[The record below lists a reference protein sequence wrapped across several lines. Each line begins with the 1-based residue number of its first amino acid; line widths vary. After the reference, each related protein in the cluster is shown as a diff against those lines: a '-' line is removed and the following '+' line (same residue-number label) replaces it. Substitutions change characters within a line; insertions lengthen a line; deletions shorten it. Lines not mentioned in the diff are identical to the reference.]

1 MNATEQSR
9 LVRSLRDRRG
19 MIARSWYAAI
29 ARSGFTSLT
38 TAEVGRNLEELT
50 DRIVTL
56 LVSETFERNQAL
68 EIGAS
73 LGDMHYISPEALS
86 GTQEVLARRLLE
98 DLPVD
103 QAVALQPRLTAL
115 LSCVAAGFF
124 ERARDQ
130 ILSEQEEARAA
141 LLSER
146 DRAVEALRRSEAS
159 LAEAQRIA
167 HVGHWEYNFDTDK
180 VRWSDELYRIFGVTE
195 QDFGETLEAYLGLV
209 HPDDLPVVGQ
219 AGQKV
224 LREGRPA
231 TFEYRIVR
239 PDREVRVAQQRV
251 ELVFD
256 HEMPLSDYANELEG
270 DYGGETYFERF
281 AAAMR
286 DLGRLTGKSVTL
298 VGTVQDITERK
309 QAEEKLRKAHDELEL
324 RVRERTA
331 ELAQANEELRTE
343 IARRKQIEESLRES
357 EERFRLLIQNSSDI
371 ITVFN
376 AYGTV
381 LYQSPSVER
390 VLGYKPEDML
400 DKNVFDSPLIHPED
414 LDTKRA
420 FFASANTNPSAN
432 VAAEFRLRR
441 VDGTWRHIEA
451 TGVNLLDD
459 PAIRGI
465 VATYHDVTERKRAE
479 QTLRELRETERARM
493 ARDLHDGALQ
503 DLAYSLAEVQI
514 AKKISDNTELNDRI
528 GRTVEAL
535 QRAGQSMRETVYD
548 LRLGGERNRPFPRLV
563 ESLVERNLG
572 MAPGYD
578 VHLEVAG
585 AFPSTPLGEAGA
597 ELMRVLQEA
606 LTNARRHSGARN
618 VWVSLGVKDDD
629 MLAEVS
635 DDGRGFAP
643 DAPEGMG
650 LRSMRER
657 TVALGGRLIVESG
670 PGEGTRVRLRVP
682 MPTLLEKRASEAGF
696 DGDETLPF
704 GD

>member
-19 MIARSWYAAI
+19 TLARSWYAAI

-50 DRIVTL
+50 DRIITL
-56 LVSETFERNQAL
+56 LVSETFERDQAL

-219 AGQKV
+219 AGQKA
-224 LREGRPA
+224 LREGRSA

-239 PDREVRVAQQRV
+239 PDGEVRVAQQRI

-256 HEMPLSDYANELEG
+256 REVPLSDYANELER
-270 DYGGETYFERF
+270 DYGGETYFEHF

-286 DLGRLTGKSVTL
+286 DLERLTGKSVTL

-309 QAEEKLRKAHDELEL
+309 RAEEKLQKAH
-324 RVRERTA
+324 A
-331 ELAQANEELRTE
+331 ELAQTNEELRTE
-343 IARRKQIEESLRES
+343 IARREQIEESLRES

-371 ITVFN
+371 ITIFD

-400 DKNVFDSPLIHPED
+400 DKNVFDSPLVHPED

-420 FFASANTNPSAN
+420 FFASANTNPGAN
-432 VAAEFRLRR
+432 VAAEFKLRR

-465 VATYHDVTERKRAE
+465 VATYRDVTERKRAE

-514 AKKISDNTELNDRI
+514 AETLSGNSELNDRL
-528 GRTVEAL
+528 GRTIEAL

-585 AFPSTPLGEAGA
+585 GFPLTPLGEAGA

-606 LTNARRHSGARN
+606 LTNARRHSGAHN
-618 VWVSLGVKDDD
+618 VWVCLGVEGDD

-635 DDGRGFAP
+635 DDGRGC
-643 DAPEGMG
+643 APETLAGVG

-657 TVALGGRLIVESG
+657 TVALGGKLTVESG
-670 PGEGTRVRLRVP
+670 PGEGTRIRLRVP
-682 MPTLLEKRASEAGF
+682 MPTLLEKASEAGL
-696 DGDETLPF
+696 DGDGALPF

>member
-9 LVRSLRDRRG
+9 LVRSLRDRRRT
-19 MIARSWYAAI
+19 IARNWYAAI

-38 TAEVGRNLEELT
+38 TAEVSRNLEELT

-68 EIGAS
+68 EVGAS

-115 LSCVAAGFF
+115 LSGVAAGFF

-146 DRAVEALRRSEAS
+146 NRAEEALRRSEAS

-180 VRWSDELYRIFGVTE
+180 VRWSDEIYRIFGVTE
-195 QDFGETLEAYLGLV
+195 QAFGETLEAYLGLL
-209 HPDDLPVVGQ
+209 HPDDLQVVGQ
-219 AGQKV
+219 AGQKA

-231 TFEYRIVR
+231 TVEYRIVR
-239 PDREVRVAQQRV
+239 PDGEVRVAQQRM

-256 HEMPLSDYANELEG
+256 REVPLGDYANELEG

-286 DLGRLTGKSVTL
+286 DLGRLTGKPVTL

-309 QAEEKLRKAHDELEL
+309 QAEERLRKTHDELEL

-331 ELAQANEELRTE
+331 ELAQANEELLTE
-343 IARRKQIEESLRES
+343 IAR
-357 EERFRLLIQNSSDI
+357 
-371 ITVFN
+371 
-376 AYGTV
+376 
-381 LYQSPSVER
+381 
-390 VLGYKPEDML
+390 
-400 DKNVFDSPLIHPED
+400 
-414 LDTKRA
+414 
-420 FFASANTNPSAN
+420 
-432 VAAEFRLRR
+432 
-441 VDGTWRHIEA
+441 
-451 TGVNLLDD
+451 
-459 PAIRGI
+459 
-465 VATYHDVTERKRAE
+465 RKRAE

-503 DLAYSLAEVQI
+503 DLTYGLAEVQV
-514 AKKISDNTELNDRI
+514 ARKLSGNTELNDRL

-585 AFPSTPLGEAGA
+585 EFPSTPLGEAEA

-618 VWVSLGVKDDD
+618 VWVSLGVNGDD

-643 DAPEGMG
+643 DTPAGMG

-657 TVALGGRLIVESG
+657 TVALGGKLRVESG

-682 MPTLLEKRASEAGF
+682 MPTLSGKRASEAGF

>member
-9 LVRSLRDRRG
+9 LVRSLRDRRRT
-19 MIARSWYAAI
+19 IARNWYAAI

-38 TAEVGRNLEELT
+38 TAEVSRNLEELT

-68 EIGAS
+68 EVGAS

-115 LSCVAAGFF
+115 LSGVAAGFF

-146 DRAVEALRRSEAS
+146 NRAEEALRRSEAS

-180 VRWSDELYRIFGVTE
+180 VRWSDEIYRIFGVTE
-195 QDFGETLEAYLGLV
+195 QAFGETLEAYLGLL
-209 HPDDLPVVGQ
+209 HPDDLQVVGQ
-219 AGQKV
+219 AGQKA

-231 TFEYRIVR
+231 TVEYRIVR
-239 PDREVRVAQQRV
+239 PDGEVRVAQQRM

-256 HEMPLSDYANELEG
+256 REVPLGDYANELEG

-286 DLGRLTGKSVTL
+286 DLGRLTGKPVTL

-309 QAEEKLRKAHDELEL
+309 QAEERLRKTHDELEL

-331 ELAQANEELRTE
+331 ELAQANEELLTE
-343 IARRKQIEESLRES
+343 IAR
-357 EERFRLLIQNSSDI
+357 
-371 ITVFN
+371 
-376 AYGTV
+376 
-381 LYQSPSVER
+381 
-390 VLGYKPEDML
+390 
-400 DKNVFDSPLIHPED
+400 
-414 LDTKRA
+414 
-420 FFASANTNPSAN
+420 
-432 VAAEFRLRR
+432 
-441 VDGTWRHIEA
+441 
-451 TGVNLLDD
+451 
-459 PAIRGI
+459 
-465 VATYHDVTERKRAE
+465 RKRAE

-503 DLAYSLAEVQI
+503 DLTYGLAEVQV
-514 AKKISDNTELNDRI
+514 ARKLSGNTELNDRL
-528 GRTVEAL
+528 GCTVEAL

-585 AFPSTPLGEAGA
+585 EFPSTPLGEAEA

-618 VWVSLGVKDDD
+618 VWVSLGVNGDD

-643 DAPEGMG
+643 DTPAGMG

-657 TVALGGRLIVESG
+657 TVALGGKLRVESG

-682 MPTLLEKRASEAGF
+682 MPTLSGKRASEAGF

>member
-9 LVRSLRDRRG
+9 LVRSLRDRRRT
-19 MIARSWYAAI
+19 IARNWYAAI

-38 TAEVGRNLEELT
+38 TAEVSRNLEELT

-68 EIGAS
+68 EVGAS

-115 LSCVAAGFF
+115 LSGVAAGFF

-130 ILSEQEEARAA
+130 MLSEQEEARAA

-146 DRAVEALRRSEAS
+146 NRAEEALRRSEAS

-180 VRWSDELYRIFGVTE
+180 VRWSDEIYRIFGVTE
-195 QDFGETLEAYLGLV
+195 QAFGETLEAYLGLL
-209 HPDDLPVVGQ
+209 HPDDLQVVGQ
-219 AGQKV
+219 AGQKA

-231 TFEYRIVR
+231 TVEYRIVR
-239 PDREVRVAQQRV
+239 PDGEVRVAQQRM

-256 HEMPLSDYANELEG
+256 REVPLGDYANELEG

-286 DLGRLTGKSVTL
+286 DLGRLTGKPVTL

-309 QAEEKLRKAHDELEL
+309 QAEERLRKAHDELEL

-331 ELAQANEELRTE
+331 ELAQANEELLTE
-343 IARRKQIEESLRES
+343 IAR
-357 EERFRLLIQNSSDI
+357 
-371 ITVFN
+371 
-376 AYGTV
+376 
-381 LYQSPSVER
+381 
-390 VLGYKPEDML
+390 
-400 DKNVFDSPLIHPED
+400 
-414 LDTKRA
+414 
-420 FFASANTNPSAN
+420 
-432 VAAEFRLRR
+432 
-441 VDGTWRHIEA
+441 
-451 TGVNLLDD
+451 
-459 PAIRGI
+459 
-465 VATYHDVTERKRAE
+465 RKRAE

-503 DLAYSLAEVQI
+503 DLTYGLAEVQV
-514 AKKISDNTELNDRI
+514 ARKLSGNTELNDRL

-585 AFPSTPLGEAGA
+585 EFPSTPLGEAGA

-618 VWVSLGVKDDD
+618 VWVSLGVNGDD

-643 DAPEGMG
+643 DTPAGMG

-657 TVALGGRLIVESG
+657 TVALGGKLRVESG

-682 MPTLLEKRASEAGF
+682 MPTLSGKRASEAGF

>member
-1 MNATEQSR
+1 VNGRSGENEEGHYRMNATEQSR
-9 LVRSLRDRRG
+9 LVRSLRDRRRT
-19 MIARSWYAAI
+19 IARSWYAAI

-38 TAEVGRNLEELT
+38 TAEVSRNLEELT

-115 LSCVAAGFF
+115 LSGVAAGFF

-146 DRAVEALRRSEAS
+146 NRAEEALRRSEAS

-180 VRWSDELYRIFGVTE
+180 VRWSDEIYRIFGVTE
-195 QDFGETLEAYLGLV
+195 QAFGETLEAYLGLL
-209 HPDDLPVVGQ
+209 HPDDLQVVGQ
-219 AGQKV
+219 AGQKA

-231 TFEYRIVR
+231 TVEYRIVR
-239 PDREVRVAQQRV
+239 PDGEVRVAQQRM

-256 HEMPLSDYANELEG
+256 REVPLGDYANELEG

-286 DLGRLTGKSVTL
+286 DLGRHTAKPVTL

-343 IARRKQIEESLRES
+343 IAR
-357 EERFRLLIQNSSDI
+357 
-371 ITVFN
+371 
-376 AYGTV
+376 G
-381 LYQSPSVER
+381 
-390 VLGYKPEDML
+390 
-400 DKNVFDSPLIHPED
+400 
-414 LDTKRA
+414 
-420 FFASANTNPSAN
+420 
-432 VAAEFRLRR
+432 
-441 VDGTWRHIEA
+441 
-451 TGVNLLDD
+451 
-459 PAIRGI
+459 
-465 VATYHDVTERKRAE
+465 KRAE

-493 ARDLHDGALQ
+493 ARGLHNGALQ
-503 DLAYSLAEVQI
+503 DLTYGLAEVQV
-514 AKKISDNTELNDRI
+514 ARKLSGNTELNDRL

-548 LRLGGERNRPFPRLV
+548 LRLGGERNRPFPWLV

-585 AFPSTPLGEAGA
+585 EFPSTPLGEAEA
-597 ELMRVLQEA
+597 ELMRVLLEA

-618 VWVSLGVKDDD
+618 VWVSLG
-629 MLAEVS
+629 
-635 DDGRGFAP
+635 
-643 DAPEGMG
+643 
-650 LRSMRER
+650 
-657 TVALGGRLIVESG
+657 
-670 PGEGTRVRLRVP
+670 
-682 MPTLLEKRASEAGF
+682 
-696 DGDETLPF
+696 
-704 GD
+704 

>member
-1 MNATEQSR
+1 
-9 LVRSLRDRRG
+9 
-19 MIARSWYAAI
+19 
-29 ARSGFTSLT
+29 
-38 TAEVGRNLEELT
+38 
-50 DRIVTL
+50 
-56 LVSETFERNQAL
+56 
-68 EIGAS
+68 
-73 LGDMHYISPEALS
+73 
-86 GTQEVLARRLLE
+86 
-98 DLPVD
+98 
-103 QAVALQPRLTAL
+103 
-115 LSCVAAGFF
+115 
-124 ERARDQ
+124 
-130 ILSEQEEARAA
+130 
-141 LLSER
+141 
-146 DRAVEALRRSEAS
+146 
-159 LAEAQRIA
+159 
-167 HVGHWEYNFDTDK
+167 
-180 VRWSDELYRIFGVTE
+180 
-195 QDFGETLEAYLGLV
+195 
-209 HPDDLPVVGQ
+209 
-219 AGQKV
+219 

-231 TFEYRIVR
+231 TVEYRIVR
-239 PDREVRVAQQRV
+239 PDGEVRVAQQRM

-256 HEMPLSDYANELEG
+256 REVPLGDYANELEG

-286 DLGRLTGKSVTL
+286 DLGRLTGKPVTL

-309 QAEEKLRKAHDELEL
+309 QAEERLRKAHDELEL
-324 RVRERTA
+324 RMRERTA
-331 ELAQANEELRTE
+331 ELAQANEELLTE
-343 IARRKQIEESLRES
+343 IAR
-357 EERFRLLIQNSSDI
+357 
-371 ITVFN
+371 
-376 AYGTV
+376 
-381 LYQSPSVER
+381 
-390 VLGYKPEDML
+390 
-400 DKNVFDSPLIHPED
+400 
-414 LDTKRA
+414 
-420 FFASANTNPSAN
+420 
-432 VAAEFRLRR
+432 
-441 VDGTWRHIEA
+441 
-451 TGVNLLDD
+451 
-459 PAIRGI
+459 
-465 VATYHDVTERKRAE
+465 RKRAE

-503 DLAYSLAEVQI
+503 DLTYGLAEVQV
-514 AKKISDNTELNDRI
+514 ARKLSGNTELNDRL

-585 AFPSTPLGEAGA
+585 GFPSTPLGEAGA

-643 DAPEGMG
+643 DTPAGMG

-657 TVALGGRLIVESG
+657 TVALGGKLRVESG

-682 MPTLLEKRASEAGF
+682 MPTLSGKRASEAGF